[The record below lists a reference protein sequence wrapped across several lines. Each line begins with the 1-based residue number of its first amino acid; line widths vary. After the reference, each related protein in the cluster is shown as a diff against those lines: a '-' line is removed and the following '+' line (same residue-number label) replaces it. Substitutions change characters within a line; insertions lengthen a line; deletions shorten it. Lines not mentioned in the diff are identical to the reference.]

1 MEILVRRSDLAREL
15 HLVQGIVERKN
26 SIPILSNVLAEARG
40 GELRISAT
48 DLDVSLV
55 CGCPAEVKTEGA
67 VTLSAKKLY
76 EIVRSLP
83 DAEVRVT
90 LEKDAWTRIRC
101 ERSDFKVAGLPRE
114 DFPNLPEARPS
125 RAIDIPA
132 AVLKALIQRTSFAM
146 TAEDARYYLAGA
158 LLVLDKEQAAMVA
171 TDGHRLAWAQR
182 GVTLKVAEPTRI
194 LVPRKAIT
202 ELGRLMEEL
211 GPDESVTF
219 QQGESHLVFT
229 AGGRTLASKMVEA
242 QFPAYEKVVAVTG
255 DKKIQIPREA
265 LLAAIKRVSLLS
277 SERGRAVRLA
287 LDKGRLEVSASSPE
301 FGEARESIEVDF
313 GGEGTEIGFN
323 AQYLVDFLGVVGTVE
338 VAVELKDSESQGIFR
353 PVGDEGGDYRYVVMP
368 MRF

>member
-26 SIPILSNVLAEARG
+26 SIPILSNVLAEARS

-55 CGCPAEVKTEGA
+55 CGCPAEVKAEGG

-83 DAEVRVT
+83 DAEVKIT

-101 ERSDFKVAGLPRE
+101 ERSDFRVAGLPRE
-114 DFPNLPEARPS
+114 DFPSLPEARPA
-125 RAIDIPA
+125 RAIEIPA
-132 AVLKALIQRTSFAM
+132 ATLKALIQRTAFAM
-146 TAEDARYYLAGA
+146 TAEDARYYLAGT
-158 LLVLDKEQAAMVA
+158 LLVLDKESISMVA
-171 TDGHRLAWAQR
+171 TDGHRLAWAQKSAA
-182 GVTLKVAEPTRI
+182 LKVADAVRI

-211 GPDESVTF
+211 GPEETIAF

-242 QFPAYEKVVAVTG
+242 QFPAYEKVVSVTG
-255 DKKIQIPREA
+255 DKKVTLSREA
-265 LLAAIKRVSLLS
+265 FLAAIKRVSLLS
-277 SERGRAVRLA
+277 SERGRAVRLC
-287 LDKGRLEVSASSPE
+287 LEQGRLEVSASSPE
-301 FGEARESIEVDF
+301 FGEARESLELDF
-313 GGEGTEIGFN
+313 AGEGAEIGFN
-323 AQYLVDFLGVVGTVE
+323 AQYLVDFLSAVGTTE
-338 VAVELKDSESQGIFR
+338 VALELKDSESQGLLR
-353 PVGDEGGDYRYVVMP
+353 PVGEEGGDYRYVVMP

>member
-26 SIPILSNVLAEARG
+26 SIPILSNVLAEARA

-55 CGCPAEVKTEGA
+55 CGCPAEVKAEGG

-83 DAEVRVT
+83 DAEVRIT

-101 ERSDFKVAGLPRE
+101 ERSEFRVAGLPRE
-114 DFPNLPEARPS
+114 DFPTLPEARS
-125 RAIDIPA
+125 GRAVEIPA
-132 AVLKALIQRTSFAM
+132 ATLKALTLRTAFAM
-146 TAEDARYYLAGA
+146 TTEDARYYLGGA
-158 LLVLDKEQAAMVA
+158 LLVLEKEAVSMVA

-182 GVTLKVAEPTRI
+182 AATLKITDPLRI

-211 GPDESVTF
+211 GPDETVSF
-219 QQGESHLVFT
+219 HQGDSHLVFT

-242 QFPAYEKVVAVTG
+242 QFPAFEKVVAVTG
-255 DKKIQIPREA
+255 DKKVALSREA

-277 SERGRAVRLA
+277 SERGRAVRLS
-287 LDKGRLEVSASSPE
+287 LENGKLEVSASSPE
-301 FGEARESIEVDF
+301 FGEARESIELDF
-313 GGEGTEIGFN
+313 TGEGAEIGFN
-323 AQYLVDFLGVVGTVE
+323 AQYLVEFLSVVGTNE
-338 VAVELKDSESQGIFR
+338 VALEIKDAESQGLLR
-353 PVGDEGGDYRYVVMP
+353 PVGEEGGDYRYVVMP

>member
-26 SIPILSNVLAEARG
+26 SIPILSNVLAEARS

-55 CGCPAEVKTEGA
+55 CGCPAEVKAEGG

-83 DAEVRVT
+83 DAEVSLT

-101 ERSDFKVAGLPRE
+101 ERSEFRVAGLPRE
-114 DFPNLPEARPS
+114 DFPTLPEARS
-125 RAIDIPA
+125 TRAVEIPA
-132 AVLKALIQRTSFAM
+132 ATLKALILRTAFAM
-146 TAEDARYYLAGA
+146 TTEDARYYLAGA
-158 LLVLDKEQAAMVA
+158 LLVLDKESVSMVA

-182 GVTLKVAEPTRI
+182 ATALKVTDPLRI

-211 GPDESVTF
+211 GPDETVSF
-219 QQGESHLVFT
+219 HQGESHLVFT

-242 QFPAYEKVVAVTG
+242 QFPAFEKVVGVTG
-255 DKKIQIPREA
+255 DKKVALSREA

-277 SERGRAVRLA
+277 SERGRAVRLC
-287 LDKGRLEVSASSPE
+287 LERGKLEVSASSPE

-313 GGEGTEIGFN
+313 AGESAEIGFN
-323 AQYLVDFLGVVGTVE
+323 AQYLVEFLSVVGTVE
-338 VAVELKDSESQGIFR
+338 VALEIKDAESQGLLR
-353 PVGDEGGDYRYVVMP
+353 PVGEDGGDYRYVVMP